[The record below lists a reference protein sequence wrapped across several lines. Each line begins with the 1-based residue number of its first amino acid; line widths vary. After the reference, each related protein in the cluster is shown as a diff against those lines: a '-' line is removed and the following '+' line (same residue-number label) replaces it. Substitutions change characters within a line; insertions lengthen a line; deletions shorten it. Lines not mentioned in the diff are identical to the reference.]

1 MAAGSA
7 RRDRG
12 ADMDTV
18 SEGID
23 PSWWED
29 VLAAALD
36 DPYEPPELMSTHLE
50 QAAADPSVT
59 GLHELV
65 LQVLAMV
72 SSAMLNPEDWLEP
85 FTPAMQFGGKRTVV
99 PADLDAD
106 QVALL
111 ARIAPLVERDDLRAR
126 VADVAWV
133 YGDRSDIAMLDR
145 AIDAYRAAPLT
156 DDVWFSVGKE
166 AWVRAFALAARR
178 GADGQA
184 RTQDMSD
191 ALKAQVLAG
200 QVTDNFRT
208 VGFAETL
215 RQHGRVDASERAEV
229 SEALFA
235 LAAKASSVTPR
246 LSRHLEREA
255 LAWLGASNTAA
266 ANAATERVARTYI
279 AEAESRIQADPKAGT
294 LAEGHFLEKAIAVL
308 RTIPRSYRLQNGLD
322 ELIDDLRIR
331 LRESL
336 ESSIEQMMRI
346 QSDPVDLTEAVSYA
360 RSQVS
365 GHADKFDALAAF
377 ATLAPPLD
385 EASTRKNSEK
395 MLEGTIS
402 HIFESSTFS
411 SDFRKIASRPGSS
424 GQVDEDTVWA
434 EMVRTVFFHSQ
445 FLGKGIIQPA
455 QDVLITEHRFS
466 RHYMVSLCKESP
478 TVPEGHEMLW
488 GNGLVLGLGGNY
500 GAAVSILVPQ
510 LEQIAR
516 VMLKRHDVHTLF
528 VDEHGVES
536 EKSLNALLDMTETED
551 IFGAGMV
558 MEMKAMLVVQGGPNL
573 RNDIAHG
580 ILDDNSAWSYS
591 ALYMWWFCLRLVTW
605 PVIEMMDHARTQA
618 AESGEGSM
626 ATGGADIKPAT
637 QTAADIDAGDFAED
651 QQRGG

>member
-1 MAAGSA
+1 
-7 RRDRG
+7 
-12 ADMDTV
+12 MDTV
-18 SEGID
+18 SEAID

-29 VLAAALD
+29 VLAAASLD
-36 DPYEPPELMSTHLE
+36 DPYEPPELLSTHLE
-50 QAAADPSVT
+50 RGAADPSVT

-72 SSAMLNPEDWLEP
+72 SSAMLNPEDWLAP

-133 YGDRSDIAMLDR
+133 YGDRSDTAMLDR

-156 DDVWFSVGKE
+156 GDVWFSVGKD

-184 RTQDMSD
+184 RTQDMSA
-191 ALKAQVLAG
+191 ALKARVLAG

-208 VGFAETL
+208 VGFAEIL
-215 RQHGRVDASERAEV
+215 RQHGRVDASGRAEV
-229 SEALFA
+229 SDALLA
-235 LAAKASSVTPR
+235 LAAEASSVTPR

-255 LAWLGASNTAA
+255 LAWLGGSDAAA

-279 AEAESRIQADPKAGT
+279 AEADSRIQADPKAGA
-294 LAEGHFLEKAIAVL
+294 LVEGHFLEKAIAVL
-308 RTIPRSYRLQNGLD
+308 RTIPRSYRLENGLD

-331 LRESL
+331 LSESRES
-336 ESSIEQMMRI
+336 SMEQMMRI

-385 EASTRKNSEK
+385 EASTRENAEK

-402 HIFESSTFS
+402 HIFGSSTFS

-424 GQVDEDTVWA
+424 GQANEDTVWA
-434 EMVRTVFFHSQ
+434 EMARTVFFHSQ
-445 FLGKGIIQPA
+445 LLGKGIIQPA
-455 QDVLITEHRFS
+455 QDVLTTEHRFS
-466 RHYMVSLCKESP
+466 RQYMVSLCMESP
-478 TVPEGHEMLW
+478 TVPEGHETLW

-500 GAAVSILVPQ
+500 GAAVSVLVPQ
-510 LEQIAR
+510 LEQVVR

-528 VDEHGVES
+528 VDENGVES
-536 EKSLNALLDMTETED
+536 EKSLNALLDITETED

-580 ILDDNSAWSYS
+580 LLDDNSAWSYP
-591 ALYMWWFCLRLVTW
+591 ALYMWWSCLRLVTW
-605 PVIEMMDHARTQA
+605 PVIEMMGRARTQA

-626 ATGGADIKPAT
+626 TTGGADIKPAT
-637 QTAADIDAGDFAED
+637 QTAADIEAGDLAED
-651 QQRGG
+651 QQREG

>member
-1 MAAGSA
+1 MG
-7 RRDRG
+7 
-12 ADMDTV
+12 TV
-18 SEGID
+18 SEAID

-29 VLAAALD
+29 VLAAASLD
-36 DPYEPPELMSTHLE
+36 DPYEPPELLSTHLE
-50 QAAADPSVT
+50 RAAADPSVT
-59 GLHELV
+59 GLHELA

-156 DDVWFSVGKE
+156 GDVWFSVGKD

-178 GADGQA
+178 GADSQA

-215 RQHGRVDASERAEV
+215 RQHGRVDASGRAEV

-255 LAWLGASNTAA
+255 LAWLGGSDAAA

-279 AEAESRIQADPKAGT
+279 AEADSRIQADPKAGA
-294 LAEGHFLEKAIAVL
+294 LVEGHFLEKAIAVL
-308 RTIPRSYRLQNGLD
+308 RTMPRSYRLENGLD

-331 LRESL
+331 LRESR
-336 ESSIEQMMRI
+336 ESSVEQMMRI
-346 QSDPVDLTEAVSYA
+346 QSDPVDLTGAVSYA

-365 GHADKFDALAAF
+365 GHADKFEALAAF

-385 EASTRKNSEK
+385 EASTRENAEK

-402 HIFESSTFS
+402 HIFGSSTFS

-424 GQVDEDTVWA
+424 GQADEDTVWA
-434 EMVRTVFFHSQ
+434 EIVRTVFFHSQ
-445 FLGKGIIQPA
+445 LLGKGIIQPA
-455 QDVLITEHRFS
+455 QDVLTTEHRFS
-466 RHYMVSLCKESP
+466 RQYMVSLCLESP
-478 TVPEGHEMLW
+478 IVPEGHETLW

-500 GAAVSILVPQ
+500 GAAVSVLVPQ
-510 LEQIAR
+510 LEQVVR
-516 VMLKRHDVHTLF
+516 VMLKRQDVHTLF

-558 MEMKAMLVVQGGPNL
+558 MEMRAMLVVQGGPNL

-580 ILDDNSAWSYS
+580 LLDDNSAWSYS
-591 ALYMWWFCLRLVTW
+591 TLYMWWFCLRLVTW
-605 PVIEMMDHARTQA
+605 PVIEMIDRARTQA
-618 AESGEGSM
+618 AESGEGTM

-637 QTAADIDAGDFAED
+637 QTAADIETGDFAED

>member
-1 MAAGSA
+1 
-7 RRDRG
+7 
-12 ADMDTV
+12 MDTV
-18 SEGID
+18 SAAID

-29 VLAAALD
+29 VLAAAPLD
-36 DPYEPPELMSTHLE
+36 DPYEPPELLSTHLE
-50 QAAADPSVT
+50 RAAADPSVT
-59 GLHELV
+59 GLHKLV
-65 LQVLAMV
+65 LQVLAMA

-85 FTPAMQFGGKRTVV
+85 FTPAVQFGGKRTVV

-111 ARIAPLVERDDLRAR
+111 ACIAPLVERDDLLAR

-156 DDVWFSVGKE
+156 GDVWFSVGKD

-184 RTQDMSD
+184 RMQDMSD
-191 ALKAQVLAG
+191 ALKAHVLAG

-215 RQHGRVDASERAEV
+215 RQHGRVNASGRAEV

-255 LAWLGASNTAA
+255 LAWLGGSNAAA

-279 AEAESRIQADPKAGT
+279 AEADSRIQADPNAAA
-294 LAEGHFLEKAIAVL
+294 LVEGHFLEKAIAVL
-308 RTIPRSYRLQNGLD
+308 RTIPRSYRLENGLD
-322 ELIDDLRIR
+322 ELIDVLRIR
-331 LRESL
+331 LRESR
-336 ESSIEQMMRI
+336 ESSMEQMMSM

-385 EASTRKNSEK
+385 EASTRENAEK

-402 HIFESSTFS
+402 HIFGSSTFS

-424 GQVDEDTVWA
+424 GQADEDTVWA
-434 EMVRTVFFHSQ
+434 EMVRTVFLHSQ
-445 FLGKGIIQPA
+445 LLGKGIVRPA
-455 QDVLITEHRFS
+455 QDVLTTEHRFS
-466 RHYMVSLCKESP
+466 RQYMVSLCMESP
-478 TVPEGHEMLW
+478 TVPEGHETLW

-500 GAAVSILVPQ
+500 GAAVSLLVPQ
-510 LEQIAR
+510 LEQVVR
-516 VMLKRHDVHTLF
+516 VMLKRHDVHTMI
-528 VDEHGVES
+528 VDELGVES
-536 EKSLNALLDMTETED
+536 EKSLNTLLDMAETED

-580 ILDDNSAWSYS
+580 LLDDNSAWSYS

-605 PVIEMMDHARTQA
+605 PVIEMVGYARTQA

-637 QTAADIDAGDFAED
+637 QTAADFEAGDCVED
-651 QQRGG
+651 QQREG

>member
-1 MAAGSA
+1 
-7 RRDRG
+7 
-12 ADMDTV
+12 MDTV
-18 SEGID
+18 SEAID

-29 VLAAALD
+29 VLAAASLD
-36 DPYEPPELMSTHLE
+36 DPYEPPELLSTHLE
-50 QAAADPSVT
+50 RAAADPSVT

-65 LQVLAMV
+65 LQVLTMV

-85 FTPAMQFGGKRTVV
+85 FVPAMQFGDKRTVV
-99 PADLDAD
+99 PADLDGD

-145 AIDAYRAAPLT
+145 AIDAYRAAPLKG
-156 DDVWFSVGKE
+156 DVWFSVGKD

-191 ALKAQVLAG
+191 ALKLQVLAG

-215 RQHGRVDASERAEV
+215 RRHGRVDASGRTEV
-229 SEALFA
+229 SQALFA
-235 LAAKASSVTPR
+235 LAAIASSVTPR

-255 LAWLGASNTAA
+255 LAWLGGSNAATA
-266 ANAATERVARTYI
+266 NQATERVARTYI
-279 AEAESRIQADPKAGT
+279 AEADSRIQTDPKEGA
-294 LAEGHFLEKAIAVL
+294 LVEGHFLEKAIAVL
-308 RTIPRSYRLQNGLD
+308 RTIPRSYRLENGLD

-331 LRESL
+331 LRESR
-336 ESSIEQMMRI
+336 ESSMEHMMRI

-365 GHADKFDALAAF
+365 GHADKFDALTAF

-385 EASTRKNSEK
+385 EASTRKNAEK
-395 MLEGTIS
+395 ILKGTIS
-402 HIFESSTFS
+402 HIFGSSTFS
-411 SDFRKIASRPGSS
+411 SDFRKVASMPGSS

-445 FLGKGIIQPA
+445 LLGKGIIQPA
-455 QDVLITEHRFS
+455 QDVLTTEHRFS
-466 RHYMVSLCKESP
+466 RQYMVSLCKESP
-478 TVPEGHEMLW
+478 TVPEGHETLW
-488 GNGLVLGLGGNY
+488 GNGLALGLSGNY
-500 GAAVSILVPQ
+500 GAAVSVLIPQ
-510 LEQIAR
+510 LEQVVR

-536 EKSLNALLDMTETED
+536 EKSLNALLDMTETEG

-580 ILDDNSAWSYS
+580 LLDDNSALSYS

-618 AESGEGSM
+618 AESDEGSI

-637 QTAADIDAGDFAED
+637 QTAADIEAGDFAVD
-651 QQRGG
+651 QQRGV

>member
-1 MAAGSA
+1 MG
-7 RRDRG
+7 
-12 ADMDTV
+12 TV
-18 SEGID
+18 SEAID

-29 VLAAALD
+29 VLAAASLD
-36 DPYEPPELMSTHLE
+36 DPYEPPELLSTHLE
-50 QAAADPSVT
+50 RAAADPSVT
-59 GLHELV
+59 GLHELA

-156 DDVWFSVGKE
+156 GDVWFSVGKD

-178 GADGQA
+178 GADSQA

-215 RQHGRVDASERAEV
+215 RQHGRVDASGRAEV

-255 LAWLGASNTAA
+255 LAWLGGSDAAA

-279 AEAESRIQADPKAGT
+279 AEADSRIQADPKAGA
-294 LAEGHFLEKAIAVL
+294 LVEGHFLEKAIAVL
-308 RTIPRSYRLQNGLD
+308 RTMPRSYRLENGLD

-331 LRESL
+331 LRESR
-336 ESSIEQMMRI
+336 ESSVEQMMRI
-346 QSDPVDLTEAVSYA
+346 QSDPVDLTGAVSYA

-365 GHADKFDALAAF
+365 GHADKFEALAAF

-385 EASTRKNSEK
+385 EASTRENAEK

-402 HIFESSTFS
+402 HIFGSSTFS

-424 GQVDEDTVWA
+424 GQADEDTVWA
-434 EMVRTVFFHSQ
+434 EIVRTVFFHSQ
-445 FLGKGIIQPA
+445 LLGKGIIQPA
-455 QDVLITEHRFS
+455 QDGLTTGQRF
-466 RHYMVSLCKESP
+466 RGQWMGALCLESP
-478 TVPEGHEMLW
+478 IVPEGHETLW

-500 GAAVSILVPQ
+500 GAAVSVLVPQ
-510 LEQIAR
+510 LEQVVR
-516 VMLKRHDVHTLF
+516 VMLKRQDVHTLF

-558 MEMKAMLVVQGGPNL
+558 MEMRAMLVVQGGPNL

-580 ILDDNSAWSYS
+580 LLDDNSAWSYS
-591 ALYMWWFCLRLVTW
+591 TLYMWWFCLRLVTW
-605 PVIEMMDHARTQA
+605 PVIEMIDRARTQA
-618 AESGEGSM
+618 AESGEGTM

-637 QTAADIDAGDFAED
+637 QTAADIETGDFAED

>member
-1 MAAGSA
+1 
-7 RRDRG
+7 
-12 ADMDTV
+12 MDTV
-18 SEGID
+18 SEAID

-36 DPYEPPELMSTHLE
+36 APYVPPELLSTHLE

-59 GLHELV
+59 GFHERV

-133 YGDRSDIAMLDR
+133 YGDRSDISMLDR

-156 DDVWFSVGKE
+156 GDVWFAVGKE
-166 AWVRAFALAARR
+166 AWVRAFTLAARR
-178 GADGQA
+178 GAEGRA

-191 ALKAQVLAG
+191 ALKAQILAG
-200 QVTDNFRT
+200 QVTDNFGT
-208 VGFAETL
+208 VEFAETL
-215 RQHGRVDASERAEV
+215 RQHGHVDASGRAEL
-229 SEALFA
+229 SETLFA
-235 LAAKASSVTPR
+235 LAARASSEAPR

-255 LAWLGASNTAA
+255 LAWLGTPNTAT
-266 ANAATERVARTYI
+266 ANAATERIARTYI
-279 AEAESRIQADPKAGT
+279 AEADSRIQADPMAGT

-308 RTIPRSYRLQNGLD
+308 RTIPRSYRLENGLD
-322 ELIDDLRIR
+322 ELIGNLRIR
-331 LRESL
+331 LRESR

-346 QSDPVDLTEAVSYA
+346 QSDPVDLTEAASYA
-360 RSQVS
+360 RSRVS

-377 ATLAPPLD
+377 ATLTPPLD
-385 EASTRKNSEK
+385 EAITRKNAEK
-395 MLEGTIS
+395 ILEGTIS
-402 HIFESSTFS
+402 HIFGSSTFS
-411 SDFRKIASRPGSS
+411 SDFRKIASRPGAS
-424 GQVDEDTVWA
+424 GQADEDTIWA
-434 EMVRTVFFHSQ
+434 EMVRMVFFHSQ
-445 FLGKGIIQPA
+445 LLGKGIIQPA
-455 QDVLITEHRFS
+455 QDVLTTEHRFS
-466 RHYMVSLCKESP
+466 EQYLVSLCKESP

-500 GAAVSILVPQ
+500 GAAVSVLVPQ
-510 LEQIAR
+510 LEQIVR

-528 VDEHGVES
+528 VDEHGVET

-558 MEMKAMLVVQGGPNL
+558 MEMKGMLIVQGGPNL

-605 PVIEMMDHARTQA
+605 PVIKMMDHARTQGE
-618 AESGEGSM
+618 ESGEGSM
-626 ATGGADIKPAT
+626 GTGEADIKPAT
-637 QTAADIDAGDFAED
+637 QT
-651 QQRGG
+651 

>member
-1 MAAGSA
+1 MG
-7 RRDRG
+7 
-12 ADMDTV
+12 TV
-18 SEGID
+18 SEAID

-29 VLAAALD
+29 VLAAASLD
-36 DPYEPPELMSTHLE
+36 DPYEPPELLSTHLE
-50 QAAADPSVT
+50 RAAADPSVT
-59 GLHELV
+59 GLHELA

-156 DDVWFSVGKE
+156 GDVWFSVGKD

-178 GADGQA
+178 GADSQA

-215 RQHGRVDASERAEV
+215 RQHGRVDASGRAEV

-255 LAWLGASNTAA
+255 LAWLGGSDAAA

-279 AEAESRIQADPKAGT
+279 AEADSRIQADPKAGA
-294 LAEGHFLEKAIAVL
+294 LVEGHFLEKAIAVL
-308 RTIPRSYRLQNGLD
+308 RTIPRSYRLENGLD

-331 LRESL
+331 LRESR
-336 ESSIEQMMRI
+336 ESSVEQMMRI
-346 QSDPVDLTEAVSYA
+346 QSDPVDLTGAVSYA

-365 GHADKFDALAAF
+365 GHADKFEALAAF

-385 EASTRKNSEK
+385 EASTRENAEK

-402 HIFESSTFS
+402 HIFGSSTFS

-424 GQVDEDTVWA
+424 GQADEDTVWA
-434 EMVRTVFFHSQ
+434 EIVRTVFFHSQ
-445 FLGKGIIQPA
+445 LLGKGIIQPA
-455 QDVLITEHRFS
+455 QDVLTTEHRFS
-466 RHYMVSLCKESP
+466 RQYMVSLCLESP
-478 TVPEGHEMLW
+478 IVPEGHETLW

-500 GAAVSILVPQ
+500 GAAVSVLVPQ
-510 LEQIAR
+510 LEQVVR
-516 VMLKRHDVHTLF
+516 VMF
-528 VDEHGVES
+528 E
-536 EKSLNALLDMTETED
+536 A
-551 IFGAGMV
+551 AG
-558 MEMKAMLVVQGGPNL
+558 
-573 RNDIAHG
+573 RAH
-580 ILDDNSAWSYS
+580 AV
-591 ALYMWWFCLRLVTW
+591 R
-605 PVIEMMDHARTQA
+605 R
-618 AESGEGSM
+618 
-626 ATGGADIKPAT
+626 
-637 QTAADIDAGDFAED
+637 
-651 QQRGG
+651 